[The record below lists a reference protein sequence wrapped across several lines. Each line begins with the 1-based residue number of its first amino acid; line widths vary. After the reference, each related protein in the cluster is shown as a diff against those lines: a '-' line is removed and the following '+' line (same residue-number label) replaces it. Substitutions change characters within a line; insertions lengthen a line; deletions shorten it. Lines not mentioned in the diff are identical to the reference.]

1 MGSRCQQIVARGCRI
16 VCRLTKDEIWY
27 RLIASTDHDATAQ
40 ELLEVLCNAFS
51 ALLSRLVQDHLPGG
65 AHCNPSAELI
75 NKTKSVSKTN
85 VVSERDFGK
94 LDRLLHEKPNATT
107 LSLEAMILFSNNKT
121 MNWLTSKS
129 PKEVQHLLQTARKIA
144 PEFRRL
150 FKERK
155 QNILEARIRALHEKQ
170 HALEAAR
177 IKQLRLKENLTKDIV
192 QYGLWQSKEDIAE
205 GVAKERSKSAKLSAL
220 KVQFNFR
227 KRFLDQRSYHH
238 KELFL
243 FSKGG
248 QQYTV
253 KELMD
258 NLAKLINEEEEE
270 AVSGLANEGRESL
283 VGKTIKHR
291 LQDESGVEQ
300 WYFGEVVSKVAGT
313 NEWYNVWYEGEDDVL
328 TLNLREDIDLG
339 DLEVVSLH

>member
-1 MGSRCQQIVARGCRI
+1 M
-16 VCRLTKDEIWY
+16 
-27 RLIASTDHDATAQ
+27 
-40 ELLEVLCNAFS
+40 
-51 ALLSRLVQDHLPGG
+51 
-65 AHCNPSAELI
+65 
-75 NKTKSVSKTN
+75 
-85 VVSERDFGK
+85 
-94 LDRLLHEKPNATT
+94 
-107 LSLEAMILFSNNKT
+107 
-121 MNWLTSKS
+121 
-129 PKEVQHLLQTARKIA
+129 
-144 PEFRRL
+144 

-177 IKQLRLKENLTKDIV
+177 IKQLRLKENLTKDII

-205 GVAKERSKSAKLSAL
+205 GVAKERSKTAKLSAL

-227 KRFLDQRSYHH
+227 KRVLDQRSYRH

-291 LQDESGVEQ
+291 WQDESGVEQ

-313 NEWYNVWYEGEDDVL
+313 NEWYNVWYKGEDDVL
-328 TLNLREDIDLG
+328 TLNLCEDIDLG

>member
-1 MGSRCQQIVARGCRI
+1 M
-16 VCRLTKDEIWY
+16 
-27 RLIASTDHDATAQ
+27 
-40 ELLEVLCNAFS
+40 
-51 ALLSRLVQDHLPGG
+51 
-65 AHCNPSAELI
+65 
-75 NKTKSVSKTN
+75 
-85 VVSERDFGK
+85 
-94 LDRLLHEKPNATT
+94 
-107 LSLEAMILFSNNKT
+107 
-121 MNWLTSKS
+121 
-129 PKEVQHLLQTARKIA
+129 
-144 PEFRRL
+144 

-155 QNILEARIRALHEKQ
+155 QNILEAHIRALHEKQ
-170 HALEAAR
+170 HALEAAC

-205 GVAKERSKSAKLSAL
+205 GVAKERSKTAKLSAL

-227 KRFLDQRSYHH
+227 KQVLDQRSYRH

-291 LQDESGVEQ
+291 WQDESGVEQ

-313 NEWYNVWYEGEDDVL
+313 NE
-328 TLNLREDIDLG
+328 
-339 DLEVVSLH
+339 